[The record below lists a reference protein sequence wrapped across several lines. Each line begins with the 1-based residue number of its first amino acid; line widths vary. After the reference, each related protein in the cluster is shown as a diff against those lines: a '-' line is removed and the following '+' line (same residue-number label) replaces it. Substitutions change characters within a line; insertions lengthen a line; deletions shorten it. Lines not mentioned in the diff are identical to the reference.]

1 MVIKN
6 GYKVIL
12 VSYILAVFLPCF
24 CGRVHVYIRYTPS
37 SHVEKRL
44 NLYDP
49 VGSVYYIY
57 CMTARGF
64 LASAVCAVGI
74 MLNTGIAVLILVWV
88 QYCRMNYYKLQKYRK
103 KWRYCGG

>member
-37 SHVEKRL
+37 SHGEKRL

-49 VGSVYYIY
+49 VGSVYYI
-57 CMTARGF
+57 
-64 LASAVCAVGI
+64 
-74 MLNTGIAVLILVWV
+74 
-88 QYCRMNYYKLQKYRK
+88 
-103 KWRYCGG
+103 